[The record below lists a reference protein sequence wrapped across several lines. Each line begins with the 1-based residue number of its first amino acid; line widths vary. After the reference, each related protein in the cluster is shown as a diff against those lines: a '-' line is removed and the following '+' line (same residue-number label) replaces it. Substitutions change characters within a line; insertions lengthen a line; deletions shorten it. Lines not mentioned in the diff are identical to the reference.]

1 MGLAKVH
8 TNLIFFSQKF
18 LYVKKKLYLCTRFE
32 NLTYKIMTVN
42 ELFKELSTIPEE
54 LRDSEVQVS
63 TGYNELDKVN
73 GVGITAN
80 ISLKEVKLS
89 FY

>member
-1 MGLAKVH
+1 
-8 TNLIFFSQKF
+8 
-18 LYVKKKLYLCTRFE
+18 
-32 NLTYKIMTVN
+32 MTVN
-42 ELFKELSTIPEE
+42 DLFKELSTIPEE
-54 LRDSEVQVS
+54 LRDSEVQIY
-63 TGYNELDKVN
+63 TGYNDLDKVN

>member
-1 MGLAKVH
+1 MTAK
-8 TNLIFFSQKF
+8 
-18 LYVKKKLYLCTRFE
+18 
-32 NLTYKIMTVN
+32 

-54 LRDSEVQVS
+54 LRDSEIQVY
-63 TGYNELDKVN
+63 TDYNELYKVN

-80 ISLKEVKLS
+80 ISMKEIKLS